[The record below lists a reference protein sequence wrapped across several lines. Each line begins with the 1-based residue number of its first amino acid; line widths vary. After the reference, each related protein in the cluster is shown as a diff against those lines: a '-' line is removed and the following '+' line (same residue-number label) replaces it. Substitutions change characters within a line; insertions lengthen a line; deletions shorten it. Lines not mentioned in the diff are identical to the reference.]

1 MSKIINKEYID
12 DLINIWLDQAQSIEQ
27 GWPSS
32 STLSRFAEYR
42 GSFQASKIVSGLEIY
57 VDRQH
62 KRDARFADIDVALGE
77 LEEKRA
83 LIIISKRLYQG
94 LNEANKAYTN
104 SDRAKIVGLGL
115 RQYENNLAAAYR
127 DIEKTL
133 ILLKKREQY
142 TTYPQ

>member
-1 MSKIINKEYID
+1 
-12 DLINIWLDQAQSIEQ
+12 
-27 GWPSS
+27 
-32 STLSRFAEYR
+32 
-42 GSFQASKIVSGLEIY
+42 LEIY
-57 VDRQH
+57 VDSQH

-83 LIIISKRLYQG
+83 LVIISKRLYQG

-133 ILLKKREQY
+133 TLLKKREQY

>member
-1 MSKIINKEYID
+1 
-12 DLINIWLDQAQSIEQ
+12 
-27 GWPSS
+27 
-32 STLSRFAEYR
+32 
-42 GSFQASKIVSGLEIY
+42 
-57 VDRQH
+57 
-62 KRDARFADIDVALGE
+62 
-77 LEEKRA
+77 
-83 LIIISKRLYQG
+83 YQG

-133 ILLKKREQY
+133 TLLKKREQY